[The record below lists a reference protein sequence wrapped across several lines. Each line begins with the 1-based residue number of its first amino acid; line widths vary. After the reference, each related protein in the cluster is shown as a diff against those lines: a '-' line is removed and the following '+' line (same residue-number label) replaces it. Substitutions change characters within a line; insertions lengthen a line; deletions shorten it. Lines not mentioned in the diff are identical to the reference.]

1 MNSIYIQAFKN
12 IPKTYLFALP
22 IVLINVLPTFKE
34 STSMTI
40 NIVTLLGLMTLFVL
54 GQFYKH
60 YLITKSTN
68 KTIKIKNSF
77 KYFKNKFSNWIRTI
91 IRAILKIS
99 KWILPIIISFAIF
112 LLIITLSFD
121 PGWSNYFFQEP
132 FITRVFYTLLLI
144 NIYFGYKT
152 ITQILKLYFSVI
164 ISIDQAHSPQENIKM
179 SEQITHLKLKTLLKA
194 IVAIVLVGILSINI
208 SFIADLSFLETASTI
223 EKLLK
228 WQTYFFIAMINIAN
242 TYSIN
247 LIGLV
252 YKQFKK

>member
-1 MNSIYIQAFKN
+1 MNSIYIQALKN
-12 IPKTYLFALP
+12 IPKTYLLALP

-54 GQFYKH
+54 GEFYKH
-60 YLITKSTN
+60 YLITKSTK

-91 IRAILKIS
+91 IRAILKIA
-99 KWILPIIISFAIF
+99 KWILPTYILLAISSNMLIVFNQLSIIAIA
-112 LLIITLSFD
+112 IAI
-121 PGWSNYFFQEP
+121 
-132 FITRVFYTLLLI
+132 TLLLTAF
-144 NIYFGYKT
+144 YCGYQT
-152 ITQILKLYFSVI
+152 IKQILKLYFSAI
-164 ISIDQAHSPQENIKM
+164 ISIDQTHGPQENIKM
-179 SEQITHLKLKTLLKA
+179 SEQITHKKFKTLLKA
-194 IVAIVLVGILSINI
+194 IVAMALVSILSINI
-208 SFIADLSFLETASTI
+208 SFVTDMSFLETASTI

-228 WQTYFFIAMINIAN
+228 WQTYFFIAAINIAN

-252 YKQFKK
+252 YKQLKK